1 MIYDLK
7 KRIKYY
13 STFLN
18 DLGDRYSQSSLNETF
33 EVFSP
38 GHELTTLTCQKIYG
52 RIVNPQ
58 MCNT

>member
-7 KRIKYY
+7 KGIKM
-13 STFLN
+13 N

-33 EVFSP
+33 VVFSP

-52 RIVNPQ
+52 RIVIPQ
-58 MCNT
+58 MCYTCLA